1 MSNTNFYRRG
11 AEISPSCAEFSRWFS
26 ALALR
31 LCGKRIAFSSLPKK
45 NYSKLFFAGLFLFV
59 FGGQLFAQERSENK
73 TPVVSASTRYVN
85 QNGTTVENLVDAA
98 LQKRAD
104 ILAVRQ
110 RLNIAQAGLI
120 TARQRPNPTLEAEYG
135 NPRFLGGEA
144 ESDLSIG
151 ISQEFE
157 FFGKRSKRIAVAELE
172 IAQTQAELSALER
185 QFGNEIRQ
193 SYAKAI
199 ASARRLETLEK
210 LVAVDEELL
219 RITDARLKEGDVAP
233 LDLNLVRVE
242 AERLR
247 VQVIDTRSEIETEL
261 LSLRALV
268 GLDVNEDLR
277 LTPMSERPPRLD
289 LPLSQLTEI
298 ALRERS
304 DLRAAKLAE
313 EVGAAR
319 INLANAQA
327 KPNIAGSVKFSRSNG
342 IIDLPE
348 RIGGGFIV
356 DKSRELTFGVAID
369 LPVFNRN
376 KGAIAEAVSGRVIA
390 QRQREFLEATVK
402 KDVAVAYRKY
412 RAASEKLVIFATQIL
427 PRAEANLTTI
437 RAAYSLG
444 EFSLFEVINEQRKL
458 SENVREYNDALRDY
472 YDALTEIENALG
484 TKIPPEGF
492 APDTSSVLPDAEQV
506 PQIEREKFLR
516 EIFKDSRKDGFTQ
529 LTKKQ
534 NEEEKK

>member
-1 MSNTNFYRRG
+1 M
-11 AEISPSCAEFSRWFS
+11 
-26 ALALR
+26 LR
-31 LCGKRIAFSSLPKK
+31 KFKK

-59 FGGQLFAQERSENK
+59 FSAQICAQDTSENK
-73 TPVVSASTRYVN
+73 TSIVSVSTLYVN
-85 QNGTTVENLVDAA
+85 QNGTTVENLINLA

-104 ILAVRQ
+104 IFAARQ
-110 RLNIAQAGLI
+110 RLNIAQARLI

-135 NPRFLGGEA
+135 SPRFLGGEA
-144 ESDLSIG
+144 ESDFSVG
-151 ISQEFE
+151 ISQQFE
-157 FFGKRSKRIAVAELE
+157 LFGKRSKRIALAELE
-172 IAQTQAELSALER
+172 IAQTNAELNALER

-199 ASARRLETLEK
+199 ASARQLETVEK

-247 VQVIDTRSEIETEL
+247 VQVIDTRSELETEL
-261 LSLRALV
+261 LSLRAFV
-268 GLDVNEDLR
+268 GLDVNEDLQ
-277 LTPMSERPPRLD
+277 LAPLSERPPRLD

-298 ALRERS
+298 ALRERR
-304 DLRAAKLAE
+304 DLQAARLAE

-319 INLANAQA
+319 ISLANAGA
-327 KPNIAGSVKFSRSNG
+327 KPNIAGSVKFSRNKG

-348 RIGGGFIV
+348 RIGGGFAV
-356 DKSRELTFGVAID
+356 DKDNELTFGVAID

-376 KGAIAEAVSGRVIA
+376 KGAIAEATSGRVIA
-390 QRQREFLEATVK
+390 QRQREFLEANIK

-458 SENVREYNDALRDY
+458 SENVREYNNALRDY
-472 YDALTEIENALG
+472 YEALTEIENSLG
-484 TKIPPEGF
+484 VRIPPEGF

-506 PQIEREKFLR
+506 PQVEREKFLR
-516 EIFKDSRKDGFTQ
+516 EIFKNSKKDGFTQ

>member
-1 MSNTNFYRRG
+1 MLNQF
-11 AEISPSCAEFSRWFS
+11 
-26 ALALR
+26 
-31 LCGKRIAFSSLPKK
+31 KK
-45 NYSKLFFAGLFLFV
+45 KYSKLFFAGLFLFV
-59 FGGQLFAQERSENK
+59 FGAQLFAQNSDENK
-73 TPVVSASTRYVN
+73 TPIASASAQYVN
-85 QNGTTVENLVDAA
+85 QNGTTVENLIEAA
-98 LQKRAD
+98 LQRRAD
-104 ILAVRQ
+104 ILAARQ
-110 RLNIAQAGLI
+110 RLNIAQARLV

-135 NPRFLGGEA
+135 SPRFLGGEA
-144 ESDLSIG
+144 ESDLSVG

-157 FFGKRSKRIAVAELE
+157 LFGKRSKRIALAELE

-199 ASARRLETLEK
+199 ASARQLETLEK
-210 LVAVDEELL
+210 LVAVDAELL

-261 LSLRALV
+261 LSLRALI
-268 GLDVNEDLR
+268 GLDVSEDLR
-277 LTPMSERPPRLD
+277 LAPLSERPPRLD

-304 DLRAAKLAE
+304 DLQAARLAE

-319 INLANAQA
+319 INLANAQG

-348 RIGGGFIV
+348 RVGGGFIV

-376 KGAIAEAVSGRVIA
+376 KGAIAEAVSGKVIA
-390 QRQREFLEATVK
+390 RRQREFLEANIK

-472 YDALTEIENALG
+472 YEALREIENALG

-492 APDTSSVLPDAEQV
+492 APDTSSVLPDREIV
-506 PQIEREKFLR
+506 PPIEREKFLR
-516 EIFKDSRKDGFTQ
+516 GIFKNSGKDGFTQ
-529 LTKKQ
+529 ITKKQ

>member
-1 MSNTNFYRRG
+1 MLNKF
-11 AEISPSCAEFSRWFS
+11 
-26 ALALR
+26 
-31 LCGKRIAFSSLPKK
+31 KK
-45 NYSKLFFAGLFLFV
+45 KYSKLFFAGLS
-59 FGGQLFAQERSENK
+59 LFAFGAQISAQEVSENQ
-73 TPVVSASTRYVN
+73 TSAVSVTTQYVN
-85 QNGTTVENLVDAA
+85 QNGTTVENLVNSA
-98 LQKRAD
+98 LQRRAD
-104 ILAVRQ
+104 VLAARQ
-110 RLNIAQAGLI
+110 RLNIAQARLL

-135 NPRFLGGEA
+135 TPRFLGGEA
-144 ESDLSIG
+144 ESDLSVG
-151 ISQEFE
+151 ISQGFE
-157 FFGKRSKRIAVAELE
+157 LFGKRSKRIALAELE
-172 IAQTQAELSALER
+172 IAQTQAELAALER
-185 QFGNEIRQ
+185 QFGNEIRL

-199 ASARRLETLEK
+199 ASARQLETLER
-210 LVAVDEELL
+210 LVTVDEELL

-247 VQVIDTRSEIETEL
+247 VQIIDTRSEIETEL
-261 LSLRALV
+261 LSLRALI

-277 LTPMSERPPRLD
+277 LAPLSERPPRLD

-304 DLRAAKLAE
+304 DLQAARLAE
-313 EVGAAR
+313 QVSAAQ
-319 INLANAQA
+319 INLANAEA

-356 DKSRELTFGVAID
+356 DKERELTFGVSID
-369 LPVFNRN
+369 LPIFNRN
-376 KGAIAEAVSGRVIA
+376 KGAIAEAVSGKIIA
-390 QRQREFLEATVK
+390 QRQREFLEANIK

-437 RAAYSLG
+437 RAAYNEG
-444 EFSLFEVINEQRKL
+444 EFSLFEVISEQRKL

-472 YDALTEIENALG
+472 YEALTGIENSLG
-484 TKIPPEGF
+484 VRIPPEGF
-492 APDTSSVLPDAEQV
+492 APNTSSVLPDKEIV

-516 EIFKDSRKDGFTQ
+516 GIFKDSRKDGFTQ

>member
-1 MSNTNFYRRG
+1 MFV
-11 AEISPSCAEFSRWFS
+11 FS
-26 ALALR
+26 AQI
-31 LCGKRIAFSSLPKK
+31 C
-45 NYSKLFFAGLFLFV
+45 
-59 FGGQLFAQERSENK
+59 AQDTSENK
-73 TPVVSASTRYVN
+73 TSIVSVSTLYVN
-85 QNGTTVENLVDAA
+85 QNGTTVENLINLA

-104 ILAVRQ
+104 IFAARQ
-110 RLNIAQAGLI
+110 RLNIAQARLI

-135 NPRFLGGEA
+135 SPRFLGGEA
-144 ESDLSIG
+144 ESDFSVG
-151 ISQEFE
+151 ISQQFE
-157 FFGKRSKRIAVAELE
+157 LFGKRSKRIALAELE
-172 IAQTQAELSALER
+172 IAQTNAELNALER

-199 ASARRLETLEK
+199 ASARQLETLEK
-210 LVAVDEELL
+210 LIAVDEELL

-247 VQVIDTRSEIETEL
+247 VQVIDTRSELETEL
-261 LSLRALV
+261 LSLRAFV
-268 GLDVNEDLR
+268 GLDVNEDLQ
-277 LTPMSERPPRLD
+277 LAPLSERPPRLD

-298 ALRERS
+298 ALRERR
-304 DLRAAKLAE
+304 DLQAARLAE

-319 INLANAQA
+319 ISLANAGA
-327 KPNIAGSVKFSRSNG
+327 KPNIAGSVKFSRGNG

-356 DKSRELTFGVAID
+356 DKERELTFGVSID

-390 QRQREFLEATVK
+390 QRQREFLEANIK

-427 PRAEANLTTI
+427 PRAEANLTTV
-437 RAAYSLG
+437 RAAYNEG

-458 SENVREYNDALRDY
+458 SENVREYNNALRDY
-472 YDALTEIENALG
+472 YEALAEIENALG
-484 TKIPPEGF
+484 VRVPPEGF
-492 APDTSSVLPDAEQV
+492 APNTSSVLPDKEIV
-506 PQIEREKFLR
+506 PQIDRAKFLR
-516 EIFKDSRKDGFTQ
+516 EDFKDSRKDGLEQ

-534 NEEEKK
+534 NEEKKK

>member
-1 MSNTNFYRRG
+1 MLNKKKYSNLF
-11 AEISPSCAEFSRWFS
+11 
-26 ALALR
+26 
-31 LCGKRIAFSSLPKK
+31 IAW
-45 NYSKLFFAGLFLFV
+45 LFLFV
-59 FGGQLFAQERSENK
+59 FSLQLFAQGASENK
-73 TPVVSASTRYVN
+73 TSIASASTQYVN
-85 QNGTTVENLVDAA
+85 QNGTTVENLIEQA
-98 LQKRAD
+98 LQGRAD
-104 ILAVRQ
+104 ILAARQ
-110 RLNIAQAGLI
+110 RLNIAQARLI

-135 NPRFLGGEA
+135 SPRFLGGEA

-157 FFGKRSKRIAVAELE
+157 FFGKRAKRIALAELE
-172 IAQTQAELSALER
+172 IAQTRAELAALER

-199 ASARRLETLEK
+199 ASARQLETLEK
-210 LVAVDEELL
+210 LIAVDEELL

-247 VQVIDTRSEIETEL
+247 VQVIDTRSELETEL
-261 LSLRALV
+261 LNLRILA
-268 GLDVNEDLR
+268 GLDVNEDLQ
-277 LTPMSERPPRLD
+277 LAPLSERPPRLD

-304 DLRAAKLAE
+304 DLQAAKLAE
-313 EVGAAR
+313 SVGTAR
-319 INLANAQA
+319 VNLANAEA
-327 KPNIAGSVKFSRSNG
+327 KPNISGSVKFSRSSG

-348 RIGGGFIV
+348 RIGGGFIA
-356 DKSRELTFGVAID
+356 DKEREVILGVSID

-376 KGAIAEAVSGRVIA
+376 KGAIAEATTGKIIA
-390 QRQREFLEATVK
+390 QRQREFLEANIR

-437 RAAYSLG
+437 RAAYNEG
-444 EFSLFEVINEQRKL
+444 EFSLFEVIGEQRKL

-492 APDTSSVLPDAEQV
+492 APDTSSVLPDKETV

-516 EIFKDSRKDGFTQ
+516 EIFKNSKKDGFTQ